1 MLKSTFQILLSIVLI
16 FTLTSCSNKMKTE
29 EDYLTTAKA
38 LYDSAVVKKD
48 NNMFT
53 ESIKTYKDFL
63 KDYPKSEKA
72 IFAYMQIAKIYDE
85 NLNNYPEA
93 IKTHSEIVEKF
104 PGTKDAKQ
112 SLFLVAFIYDEK
124 MKDKDNAIISYKKF
138 LEKYPKDDNEN
149 EKLTE
154 SAKVM
159 LQTLESGT
167 SIDDI
172 IKKIEANEN
181 KDSKK
186 EDVKKDDGKK
196 EDIRNDGTKQDDPNK
211 DIPVSTKKSEDV
223 SKKKK

>member
-1 MLKSTFQILLSIVLI
+1 MLKSTFQILLSIALI
-16 FTLTSCSNKMKTE
+16 FTLASCSNKMKTE
-29 EDYLTTAKA
+29 EDYLSTAKT

-48 NNMFT
+48 NSMFT
-53 ESIKTYKDFL
+53 ETIQTYRDFL

-93 IKTHSEIVEKF
+93 VKTHSEIVEKF

-159 LQTLESGT
+159 LQTLESGS

-181 KDSKK
+181 KDTKKDDVKK
-186 EDVKKDDGKK
+186 EDTKK
-196 EDIRNDGTKQDDPNK
+196 EEPKKDGTKKEEIKKIAPVETQKK
-211 DIPVSTKKSEDV
+211 DEGKDTKK
-223 SKKKK
+223 